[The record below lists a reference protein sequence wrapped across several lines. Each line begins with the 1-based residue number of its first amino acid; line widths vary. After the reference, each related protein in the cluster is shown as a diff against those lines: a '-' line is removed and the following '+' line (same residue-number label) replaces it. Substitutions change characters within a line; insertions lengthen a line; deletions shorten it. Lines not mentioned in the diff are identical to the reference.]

1 MLQVSKVSKESKL
14 RHHVAKAGRWLCEAR
29 EVWAMEIL
37 WIKLAKPIKF
47 VEYCFCLQLLVS
59 KQIWKGSFKTLQPMR
74 PQHFLESLPG
84 ALKNGTVHL
93 CFSPSLYP
101 CAFCFPPGRSPH
113 EGDSA
118 SLLRWELSAV
128 SKPLS
133 QKRHLKLSFKKDAKK
148 TKNVWRRQS
157 LRPSPL
163 WCLPEL
169 LAASA
174 ASSPGTDRD
183 CRVKASQTERI

>member
-1 MLQVSKVSKESKL
+1 MLQVSKVSKKSKL
-14 RHHVAKAGRWLCEAR
+14 QHHVAKAGRWLCEAR

-101 CAFCFPPGRSPH
+101 CAFCFPPSRSPH

-133 QKRHLKLSFKKDAKK
+133 QKRHLKLSFKKRCKK
-148 TKNVWRRQS
+148 KLFGEDNRWGQVLSDVCQSSLQRALRRRLEPTEIAES
-157 LRPSPL
+157 KHPRLR
-163 WCLPEL
+163 
-169 LAASA
+169 
-174 ASSPGTDRD
+174 
-183 CRVKASQTERI
+183 I